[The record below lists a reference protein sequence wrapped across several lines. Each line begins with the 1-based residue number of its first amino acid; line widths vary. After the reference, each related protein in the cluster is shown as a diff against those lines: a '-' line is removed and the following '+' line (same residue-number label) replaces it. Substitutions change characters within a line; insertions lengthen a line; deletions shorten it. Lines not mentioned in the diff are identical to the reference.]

1 MRQEKIK
8 SIVENKNYSDADAAG
23 MTGISV
29 EEVRKLRTP
38 APTPKPA
45 PKAAPKKKGGGTSK
59 KNK

>member
-38 APTPKPA
+38 ASTPKSA
-45 PKAAPKKKGGGTSK
+45 PKAAPKKAASSK
-59 KNK
+59 KKK